1 MAQTLHEFTL
11 GLVRDEQ
18 LRSLFAA
25 DPAGVLQSAG
35 LGDITAADV
44 HEILPLVLD
53 YAPTPV
59 VEAFEQSIGGG
70 LPSLPGGD
78 AVSTLQ
84 ELTQHL
90 TSIAPALPVD
100 SLPGLPTAGL
110 PTAGLPSLPGLSE
123 LPIERS
129 LPTVPG
135 LGDVTGALPLPG
147 LDAVTG
153 ALPIDGALP
162 SLPIDGAIPALPIDG
177 AIPAL
182 PLDGVT
188 GALPAVPGLPT
199 DALSDPTA
207 LVGDVRSAVA
217 DPGRAAYGVQSMTEQ
232 IVQGAPAVA
241 AHGLPVAGLLGG
253 AGLPGLGAAGDVT
266 KTLDTTVHSATGV
279 AGNVPVAGKLV
290 ADTTGHVTG
299 AVHSVDVDG
308 VAKTAAG
315 LTDITKIANG
325 DPIHAVTNI
334 GDVSHT
340 LDTINSVTS
349 SVHGDQ
355 VLQHVSGC
363 VDAGVKDLN
372 IGNDNHVGIGDINLG
387 GVHVGDVTHNLDA
400 HLPGF

>member
-59 VEAFEQSIGGG
+59 VEAFERSIGAG

-100 SLPGLPTAGL
+100 GLPSLPTDGLPA
-110 PTAGLPSLPGLSE
+110 AGLPSVPGLSE

-135 LGDVTGALPLPG
+135 LGDVTGGLPLPG
-147 LDAVTG
+147 LD
-153 ALPIDGALP
+153 
-162 SLPIDGAIPALPIDG
+162 SLPIDGAIPALPVDG
-177 AIPAL
+177 VLPSL
-182 PLDGVT
+182 PLAGLT
-188 GALPAVPGLPT
+188 SGLPLPTVPGLPT
-199 DALSDPTA
+199 DAISDPTV
-207 LVGDVRSAVA
+207 LVGDVRGAAA
-217 DPGRAAYGVQSMTEQ
+217 DPGRALQNFQAMTDQ

-241 AHGLPVAGLLGG
+241 AHGLPVDGLLNG
-253 AGLPGLGAAGDVT
+253 GLPSLAGLGAAGDVT

-299 AVHSVDVDG
+299 SVHAVDVDG
-308 VAKTAAG
+308 VAKTVAG

-340 LDTINSVTS
+340 LDTVNSVTS

-363 VDAGVKDLN
+363 VDSTVKDLN
-372 IGNDNHVGIGDINLG
+372 IGNDNHIGDIGNINLG
-387 GVHVGDVTHNLDA
+387 GVHVNDVTHNLDA
-400 HLPGF
+400 NHLPGF